1 MDRRQFVRNSVVLG
15 GAMVLAP
22 MARAAEAGVFADKI
36 VFGQSIGFD
45 SVWGSLYKNYTDGL
59 LAGFEQVNAQGGV
72 AGRKLVVKRLEDN
85 YVPEKTVAN
94 IKTLVQEGVFG
105 LVCLG
110 GTGNTVAALPLLEQ
124 YRVPTVGAMT
134 GASAARKASAPLF
147 HTRASYTDEVTKMV
161 QHATTIGLRR
171 IAVVYQDNAFGSGS
185 ADAAKAAASKF
196 GAQIVALIPH
206 NANGGDIEMVVDK
219 IAAANPQTT
228 LLFTS
233 PTSVADMLLRFQAK
247 YGPLPLPQPWV
258 LSVTTPKTVF
268 EKAGALAHGMAVTQV
283 IPGPNARTQP
293 LVRAFREANDKFG
306 VRSNQTYE
314 AVEGFLTA
322 RVIVEGLR
330 ACGANPTREAFIQ
343 ALEGFG
349 TRDFGGVRVHYDRAN
364 HAGLDYVDVT
374 MIGHNG
380 NLVG

>member
-1 MDRRQFVRNSVVLG
+1 M
-15 GAMVLAP
+15 MLAP
-22 MARAAEAGVFADKI
+22 MARAADAGVFADRI
-36 VFGQSIGFD
+36 VFGQTVGFD
-45 SVWGSLYKNYTDGL
+45 SVWGSLYKNYTDGM
-59 LAGFEQVNAQGGV
+59 LACFEQVNAQGGV

-94 IKTLVQEGVFG
+94 VRTLIQEGVFG
-105 LVCLG
+105 LVCMG

-124 YRVPTVGAMT
+124 YRVPAVGAMT
-134 GASAARKASAPLF
+134 GAVAARKASAPLF

-161 QHATTIGLRR
+161 QHATTIGLKR
-171 IAVVYQDNAFGSGS
+171 IAVVYQDNAFGAGN
-185 ADAAKAAASKF
+185 ADAAKAAANKF

-206 NANGGDIEMVVDK
+206 NVNGGDSDMVVDR
-219 IAAANPQTT
+219 IASANPQTT

-233 PTSVADMLLRFQAK
+233 PSSVADMLLRFQAK
-247 YGPLPLPQPWV
+247 YSPLPLPQPWV

-268 EKAGALAHGMAVTQV
+268 EKAGTLAHGVAVTQV
-283 IPGPNARTQP
+283 MPGPNARTQP

-306 VRSNQTYE
+306 VRTNQTYE
-314 AVEGFLTA
+314 AVEGFLTG

-364 HAGLDYVDVT
+364 HAGLNYVDVA
-374 MIGHNG
+374 MIGANG

>member
-1 MDRRQFVRNSVVLG
+1 MDRRQFVRSSVVLG
-15 GAMVLAP
+15 GAMMLAP

-36 VFGQSIGFD
+36 VFGQSVGFD
-45 SVWGSLYKNYTDGL
+45 SVWGGLYKNYTNGL

-94 IKTLVQEGVFG
+94 VKTLLQEGVFG
-105 LVCLG
+105 LVCMC

-124 YRVPTVGAMT
+124 YRVPTVGTMT
-134 GASAARKASAPLF
+134 GAGAARKASAPLF
-147 HTRASYTDEVTKMV
+147 HTRASYADEVSKMV
-161 QHATTIGLRR
+161 QHATTIGLKR

-206 NANGGDIEMVVDK
+206 NAKGDDIDMVVDK

-233 PTSVADMLLRFQAK
+233 PTSVADTLLRFQAK
-247 YGPLPLPQPWV
+247 HGPLPLPQPWV
-258 LSVTTPKTVF
+258 LSVTTPKTVY
-268 EKAGALAHGMAVTQV
+268 EKAGALAHGVAVTQV
-283 IPGPNARTQP
+283 MPGPNARTQP
-293 LVRAFREANDKFG
+293 LVRAFRDANDKFG
-306 VRSNQTYE
+306 VPGNQTYE

-322 RVIVEGLR
+322 RVIIEGLR
-330 ACGANPTREAFIQ
+330 ACGANPTRDAFIQ
-343 ALEGFG
+343 ALESFG
-349 TRDFGGVRVHYDRAN
+349 TRDFGGVRVHYDHGN

-374 MIGHNG
+374 MIGNNG

>member
-1 MDRRQFVRNSVVLG
+1 MDRRQFVRSSVVLG
-15 GAMVLAP
+15 GAMMLAP
-22 MARAAEAGVFADKI
+22 MARAADAGVFADRI
-36 VFGQSIGFD
+36 VFGQTVGFD
-45 SVWGSLYKNYTDGL
+45 SVWGSLYKNYTDGM
-59 LAGFEQVNAQGGV
+59 LACFEQVNAQGGV

-94 IKTLVQEGVFG
+94 VRTLIQEGVFG
-105 LVCLG
+105 LVCMG

-124 YRVPTVGAMT
+124 YRVPAVGAMT
-134 GASAARKASAPLF
+134 GAVAARKASAPLF

-161 QHATTIGLRR
+161 QHATTIGLKR
-171 IAVVYQDNAFGSGS
+171 IAVVYQDNAFGAGN
-185 ADAAKAAASKF
+185 ADAAKAAANKF

-206 NANGGDIEMVVDK
+206 NVNGGDSDMVVDR
-219 IAAANPQTT
+219 IASANPQTT

-233 PTSVADMLLRFQAK
+233 PSSVADMLLRFQAK
-247 YGPLPLPQPWV
+247 YSPLPLPQPWV

-268 EKAGALAHGMAVTQV
+268 EKAGTLAHGVAVTQV
-283 IPGPNARTQP
+283 MPGPNARTQP

-306 VRSNQTYE
+306 VRTNQTYE
-314 AVEGFLTA
+314 AVEGFLTG

-349 TRDFGGVRVHYDRAN
+349 TRDFGGVRVHYDRTN
-364 HAGLDYVDVT
+364 HAGLNYVDVA
-374 MIGHNG
+374 MIGANG

>member
-1 MDRRQFVRNSVVLG
+1 MDRRQFVRSSVALG
-15 GAMVLAP
+15 GAMMLSP

-36 VFGQSIGFD
+36 VFGQTVGFD
-45 SVWGSLYKNYTDGL
+45 SVWGGLYKNYTNGL

-85 YVPEKTVAN
+85 YLPDKAVAN
-94 IKTLVQEGVFG
+94 VKTLVQEGVFG
-105 LVCLG
+105 LVCMG
-110 GTGNTVAALPLLEQ
+110 GTGNTIATLPLLEQ
-124 YRVPTVGAMT
+124 YRLPMVGAMT
-134 GASAARKASAPLF
+134 GATAARKPSAPLF
-147 HTRASYTDEVTKMV
+147 HTRASYADEVTKMV
-161 QHATTIGLRR
+161 QHATTIGLKRV
-171 IAVVYQDNAFGSGS
+171 AVVYQDNPFGSGN

-206 NANGGDIEMVVDK
+206 NAKGDDIDMVVDK

-233 PTSVADMLLRFQAK
+233 PTSVADMLTRYQAK
-247 YGPLPLPQPWV
+247 HGPVPLPQPWI

-268 EKAGALAHGMAVTQV
+268 EKAGPLAHGVAVTQV
-283 IPGPNARTQP
+283 MPGPNARTQP

-306 VRSNQTYE
+306 DHGNQTYE

-322 RVIVEGLR
+322 RVIVDGLR
-330 ACGANPTREAFIQ
+330 ACGTNPTRDGFIQ

-349 TRDFGGVRVHYDRAN
+349 TRDFGGVRVHYDRTN

-374 MIGHNG
+374 MIGSNG
-380 NLVG
+380 HLVG

>member
-1 MDRRQFVRNSVVLG
+1 MDRRQFVRSSVALG
-15 GAMVLAP
+15 GAMMLAP

-36 VFGQSIGFD
+36 VFGQTVGFD
-45 SVWGSLYKNYTDGL
+45 SVWGSLYKNYTDGM
-59 LAGFEQVNAQGGV
+59 LACFEQVNAQGGV

-94 IKTLVQEGVFG
+94 VKTLVQDGVFG
-105 LVCLG
+105 LVCMG
-110 GTGNTVAALPLLEQ
+110 GTGNTIAALPLLEQ
-124 YRVPTVGAMT
+124 YRVPAVGAMT
-134 GASAARKASAPLF
+134 GATAARKASAPLF

-171 IAVVYQDNAFGSGS
+171 IAVVYQDNAFGAGN

-206 NANGGDIEMVVDK
+206 NVNGGDIDMVVDK
-219 IAAANPQTT
+219 IATANPQTT

-233 PTSVADMLLRFQAK
+233 PSSVADMLLRFQAK
-247 YGPLPLPQPWV
+247 YSPLPLPQPWV
-258 LSVTTPKTVF
+258 LSVTSPKTVF
-268 EKAGALAHGMAVTQV
+268 EKAGALAHGVAVTQV
-283 IPGPNARTQP
+283 MPGPNARTQP
-293 LVRAFREANDKFG
+293 LVRAFRDANDKFG
-306 VRSNQTYE
+306 VRTNQTYE
-314 AVEGFLTA
+314 AVEGFLTG

-364 HAGLDYVDVT
+364 HAGLNYVDVA
-374 MIGHNG
+374 MIGANG